1 MLHAYSTPFTTAT
14 TASSCVLL
22 VRQHTHTHGHAAL
35 PLLHPTPSPSD
46 LHPFNPLLLLL
57 LLFVVVASVE
67 MHPHLCRD
75 RYLAEHVNWYVREMR
90 VNAYVQFL
98 ESYRSVTVSSMAKTF
113 GVSVPFLDSELSRFI
128 SAGRINA
135 KIDKVCQVL
144 WFVCWCVSLIA
155 TICVPRPRSMM

>member
-1 MLHAYSTPFTTAT
+1 M
-14 TASSCVLL
+14 
-22 VRQHTHTHGHAAL
+22 
-35 PLLHPTPSPSD
+35 
-46 LHPFNPLLLLL
+46 
-57 LLFVVVASVE
+57 FVVVASVE

-135 KIDKVCQVL
+135 KIDKVCQVRCFGL
-144 WFVCWCVSLIA
+144 FAGVYVSSLHFVSSPQINDVIETTRPDAKNAQYHQLIQHGDALLNRIQQLARVVS
-155 TICVPRPRSMM
+155 V